1 MRWSRSAPNFE
12 KMSLRSGR
20 DVLMECRVQTIES
33 SDRAA
38 FSEAL
43 RGPKAGR
50 VATAT
55 SFVLSIC
62 AASFGAGCASGSR
75 FSPNVPQSPT
85 GVQRERLIP
94 GSWDKVVALRP
105 ASRVVVTLISGERL
119 EGAFRNL
126 GPGDLNLIDSAGR
139 DFSVVRSNIRQIV
152 ARGERDGLTN
162 GALIGAGIGLG
173 TAAII
178 LAVIASG
185 EGYVLAS
192 VKWGAPLLM
201 SAVGGV
207 VGIFVDRAHRDDQVV
222 YVGA

>member
-1 MRWSRSAPNFE
+1 
-12 KMSLRSGR
+12 
-20 DVLMECRVQTIES
+20 VQTIES

-62 AASFGAGCASGSR
+62 AASFGAGCASGGRLS
-75 FSPNVPQSPT
+75 SNVSLSPT
-85 GVQRERLIP
+85 GVQREKLIP

-119 EGAFRNL
+119 EGAFKNL
-126 GPGDLNLIDSAGR
+126 GPGDLDLTDSAAGR
-139 DFSVVRSNIRQIV
+139 DFRVVRSNIRKIV

-162 GALIGAGIGLG
+162 GALLGAGIGLG

-185 EGYVLAS
+185 DGYVLAS
-192 VKWGAPLLM
+192 AKWGAPLLM

-207 VGIFVDRAHRDDQVV
+207 VGVFVDRAHRDDQVV